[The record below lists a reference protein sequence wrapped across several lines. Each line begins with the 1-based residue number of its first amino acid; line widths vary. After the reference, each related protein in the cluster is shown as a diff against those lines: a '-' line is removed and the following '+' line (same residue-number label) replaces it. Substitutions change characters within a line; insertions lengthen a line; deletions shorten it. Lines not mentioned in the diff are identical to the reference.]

1 MGAIERKDQPNAT
14 DGLFVPQRL
23 VICLSFRSHE
33 SLPPSHPRVIEDCGP
48 RGLTLGGKEFTDRRE
63 KWRETLTRRMDANAQ
78 QESIRL
84 TSLSLPL
91 VGNCL
96 SFPRSGGHSCR
107 LVVCL
112 APVSCVRCP
121 DRGRETVKDQD
132 SPERCLP
139 ASGSGPGGQGQ
150 AETCVV
156 GRLWHPPGLEARHT
170 FPNSLR
176 SCTILPASRRTSIY
190 DHPLGQT
197 PHAGSTFVPI
207 FASVWWSQGW
217 RLMLRMV
224 LPGGACRPGRSRV
237 VSKLQ
242 QRRSGPK
249 PWARVL
255 DWTRQSRH

>member
-1 MGAIERKDQPNAT
+1 MNFQPTQTHRLRRAHTNLIKTLFAGAHAHILGATLVVGDKERKVDNQPNAT

-121 DRGRETVKDQD
+121 DRGRD
-132 SPERCLP
+132 SK
-139 ASGSGPGGQGQ
+139 
-150 AETCVV
+150 
-156 GRLWHPPGLEARHT
+156 
-170 FPNSLR
+170 
-176 SCTILPASRRTSIY
+176 
-190 DHPLGQT
+190 
-197 PHAGSTFVPI
+197 
-207 FASVWWSQGW
+207 
-217 RLMLRMV
+217 
-224 LPGGACRPGRSRV
+224 RPRFS
-237 VSKLQ
+237 
-242 QRRSGPK
+242 
-249 PWARVL
+249 
-255 DWTRQSRH
+255 

>member
-1 MGAIERKDQPNAT
+1 MVGDKERKVDNQPNAT

-121 DRGRETVKDQD
+121 DRGRD
-132 SPERCLP
+132 SKRPIRDYRPLVAWP
-139 ASGSGPGGQGQ
+139 PGQGKRVL
-150 AETCVV
+150 VV
-156 GRLWHPPGLEARHT
+156 NHQRPRSRHT

-176 SCTILPASRRTSIY
+176 SCTILPTINLSHT
-190 DHPLGQT
+190 LGPR

-224 LPGGACRPGRSRV
+224 L
-237 VSKLQ
+237 
-242 QRRSGPK
+242 QR
-249 PWARVL
+249 
-255 DWTRQSRH
+255 T